1 MFVVIKARA
10 RAMQNGFLNTQKTAK
25 TSIPHAV
32 ASLPRVPG
40 VGI

>member
-1 MFVVIKARA
+1 
-10 RAMQNGFLNTQKTAK
+10 MQNGFLKTRKKTAK

-32 ASLPRVPG
+32 APLPRATG